1 MFVLFCSFFFWLLHC
16 MSFHYHF
23 GIFKRSFNSVFF
35 YVFMKKVF
43 SYVSKMPTFIY
54 DCVSNVELK
63 NFIDNIFILSDY
75 LLFKFNIL
83 EYYQHFFS
91 SCRKYTKITFIALTI
106 INIYW
111 DSITLICTS
120 TNLRQFIKW
129 YRKWNVTSI

>member
-1 MFVLFCSFFFWLLHC
+1 

-106 INIYW
+106 INIY
-111 DSITLICTS
+111 
-120 TNLRQFIKW
+120 
-129 YRKWNVTSI
+129 